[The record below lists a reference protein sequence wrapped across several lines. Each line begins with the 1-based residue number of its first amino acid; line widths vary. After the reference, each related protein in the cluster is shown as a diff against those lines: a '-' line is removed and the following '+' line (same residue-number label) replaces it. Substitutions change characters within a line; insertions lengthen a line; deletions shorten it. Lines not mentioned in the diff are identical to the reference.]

1 MSIDGIMKVKRNDK
15 AVCRII
21 DEEVVILIPEK
32 GILYALGGCGS
43 RVWELIDGK
52 ANVSEIISVVCDE
65 YEVEPEKA
73 REDIREFIADLTK
86 LDLVELVTEASEEM
100 NR

>member
-1 MSIDGIMKVKRNDK
+1 VVNDGMMRVKRSDK

-21 DEEVVILIPEK
+21 DDEVVILIPEK

-43 RVWELIDGK
+43 RVWELIDGT
-52 ANVSEIISVVCDE
+52 ATVSEIINIICDE
-65 YEVEPEKA
+65 YEVEPERA
-73 REDIREFIADLTK
+73 REDINEFIKDLTK
-86 LDLVELVTEASEEM
+86 LDLVELITEASEEI